1 MTENG
6 EKNDTEAIL
15 RKRGWSIH
23 SSDRENS
30 CSFEGADGDSEE
42 HVDENDS
49 CDEEGIESLFVAS
62 SSSDSMAMSSS
73 ENETEVTERRYAVD
87 ENLNR
92 RKAQLSKWSLQ
103 FLDSM
108 KAQQRRTI
116 IEPPRIIPLN
126 GIYLREFGKREREYD
141 ESIGRKVEIET
152 SILDDASDD
161 NGGKESDA
169 EQRDQKARQKKMKT
183 GGEGCKVGPILL
195 AFASFASS
203 ELFLFLLI
211 HHSHRFSRPLLLS
224 LNVR

>member
-6 EKNDTEAIL
+6 DKNDTEAIL

-42 HVDENDS
+42 NVDENDS
-49 CDEEGIESLFVAS
+49 CNEEGIESLFVAS
-62 SSSDSMAMSSS
+62 SSSDNMAMSSS
-73 ENETEVTERRYAVD
+73 ENETEVTERRFIVD

-108 KAQQRRTI
+108 NAQQRRTI
-116 IEPPRIIPLN
+116 IEPPRIIPLD

-152 SILDDASDD
+152 SILDDDSDD
-161 NGGKESDA
+161 NDGKESFE
-169 EQRDQKARQKKMKT
+169 EQRDQKARKKKLKT

-195 AFASFASS
+195 ALVSYTSS
-203 ELFLFLLI
+203 QLFLFLLI
-211 HHSHRFSRPLLLS
+211 HHFLRIPRPLLLYF
-224 LNVR
+224 NVR